1 MLCPHKIITDKKAC
15 IFWNSHYLKF
25 TIITQCTLIRKKDL
39 FYRYFLQSRF
49 FLYTVYIIE
58 SLLFQIICRSSWTGY
73 HEAQSKLIRSV
84 AISSS
89 IFGNNLSRK
98 HFVLHRIQNF
108 RITIS
113 FQTFQPINVI
123 KVIKVVILFLIL
135 EDEY

>member
-1 MLCPHKIITDKKAC
+1 MSTQNYNRQKGIHNLEYPLLKIYNHHAVHINTQKRLILHVFSSVKLFLC
-15 IFWNSHYLKF
+15 
-25 TIITQCTLIRKKDL
+25 
-39 FYRYFLQSRF
+39 
-49 FLYTVYIIE
+49 IIE

-89 IFGNNLSRK
+89 IFGNSISLTFYR
-98 HFVLHRIQNF
+98 VLHRIQNF